1 MTKICTRCKET
12 KYFDAFTKDKNSK
25 DGFARYCKPCR
36 KIMKHESYL
45 RNRESHLAKCKEY
58 RDNNHEKVSDAKKR
72 CYYAKKEQYAE
83 RSKQYYLENK
93 EMMLERSA
101 EYREKNRA
109 KIRLRGAKY
118 YSQNREKLIQKQ
130 ADYQRRNAQKR
141 NAYSKQY
148 VKNKRQN
155 DKLYA
160 LRTNIR
166 SRFKFELAK
175 RGESKW
181 IKANDYLGCSWLE
194 LREYLESQF
203 TDGMT
208 WDNYGEWHVDHIV
221 PLAIAE
227 NRAQLIKLC
236 HHTNLRPL
244 WAFDNISKGAKLPDD
259 IPEHLAHI
267 VEQKIA

>member
-12 KYFDAFTKDKNSK
+12 KSFNAFTKDKNSK

-36 KIMKHESYL
+36 KMMKHESYL

-58 RDNNHEKVSDAKKR
+58 RDNNPEKVSDTKKR
-72 CYYAKKEQYAE
+72 CYYAKKEQYAAN
-83 RSKQYYLENK
+83 KKAYYQKNRESILEKSAKYRVANK
-93 EMMLERSA
+93 E
-101 EYREKNRA
+101 
-109 KIRLRGAKY
+109 KIRTRNLAYKAA
-118 YSQNREKLIQKQ
+118 NREMLSKKQ
-130 ADYQRRNAQKR
+130 VEYQRRVADKR
-141 NAYSKQY
+141 REYIKKY
-148 VKNKRQN
+148 VKERRQT

-181 IKANDYLGCSWLE
+181 IKVNGYLGCSWLE
-194 LREYLESQF
+194 LQEYLKSQF
-203 TDGMT
+203 TDGMS
-208 WDNYGEWHVDHIV
+208 WGNYGNWHVDHII

-227 NRAQLIKLC
+227 NRDELIKLC

-244 WAFDNISKGAKLPDD
+244 WASDNISKGAKILD
-259 IPEHLAHI
+259 EFSTNLQ
-267 VEQKIA
+267 EFEC

>member
-1 MTKICTRCKET
+1 MKKICTRCKET
-12 KYFDAFTKDKNSK
+12 KSFDEFTKDKNSK
-25 DGFARYCKPCR
+25 DGHSRYCKPCR
-36 KIMKHESYL
+36 KVMKHESYL

-58 RDNNHEKVSDAKKR
+58 RDNNPEKVSAVKKK
-72 CYYAKKEQYAE
+72 CYHSKKEQYAE

-93 EMMLERSA
+93 EMMLKRSA

-109 KIRLRGAKY
+109 EIRRRGAKY

-130 ADYQRRNAQKR
+130 NDYQRRNAQKR

-166 SRFKFELAK
+166 GRFKFELAK

-181 IKANDYLGCSWLE
+181 IKANEYLGCSWLE
-194 LREYLESQF
+194 LRAHLESQF

-227 NRAQLIKLC
+227 DRDELIKLC

-244 WAFDNISKGAKLPDD
+244 WAFDNISKGAKILD
-259 IPEHLAHI
+259 EFSTNLQEFKRQCRA
-267 VEQKIA
+267 